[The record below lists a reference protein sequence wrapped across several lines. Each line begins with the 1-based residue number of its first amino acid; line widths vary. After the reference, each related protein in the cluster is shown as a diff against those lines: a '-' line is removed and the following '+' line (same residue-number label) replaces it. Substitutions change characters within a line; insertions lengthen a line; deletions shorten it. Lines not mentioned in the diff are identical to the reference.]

1 MRREYRPHTT
11 KRHRPP
17 DGTPTGILDRTDPS
31 AEQVSEHGSRNRHVD
46 IQAKDVGQHWNK
58 YNTADTDRPDQNTDN
73 RGDHCCKNY
82 RCGGQHG
89 INFTQFLVSIKQT
102 TSISGALAPY
112 AQGGAMVD
120 GEGPIVCVDTVLVR
134 SG

>member
-1 MRREYRPHTT
+1 VSAAEKPAGPQGRTGSQ
-11 KRHRPP
+11 PP
-17 DGTPTGILDRTDPS
+17 
-31 AEQVSEHGSRNRHVD
+31 
-46 IQAKDVGQHWNK
+46 
-58 YNTADTDRPDQNTDN
+58 DRPDQNTDS

-120 GEGPIVCVDTVLVR
+120 GEAPIVCVDTVLVR